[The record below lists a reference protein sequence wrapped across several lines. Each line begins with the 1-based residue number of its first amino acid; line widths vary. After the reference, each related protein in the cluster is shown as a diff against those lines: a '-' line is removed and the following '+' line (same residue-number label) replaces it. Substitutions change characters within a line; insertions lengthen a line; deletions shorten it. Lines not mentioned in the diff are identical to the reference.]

1 VYVSLETP
9 FTVFSYSK
17 KLGARKQEFRFPM
30 DKAEQGC
37 LRSHAAIE
45 KTPDLGKLGQQFRR
59 QIRCGITG
67 GTLAG
72 RNSPFLRWRLQ
83 RLDEFIRKQVLN
95 SVR

>member
-45 KTPDLGKLGQQFRR
+45 KTPDLGNFR
-59 QIRCGITG
+59 QIRCGIMG
-67 GTLAG
+67 GILAG
-72 RNSPFLRWRLQ
+72 WNSPFLRWRLQ

>member
-30 DKAEQGC
+30 DKAKQGC
-37 LRSHAAIE
+37 LRSHAASR
-45 KTPDLGKLGQQFRR
+45 KGLTSTNWGSYR

-83 RLDEFIRKQVLN
+83 RLVEFIRKQVLN

>member
-1 VYVSLETP
+1 MYVSLETP

-17 KLGARKQEFRFPM
+17 NWEPASKSLG
-30 DKAEQGC
+30 KAEQGC

-45 KTPDLGKLGQQFRR
+45 KTPDLGNFR
-59 QIRCGITG
+59 QIRCGIMG
-67 GTLAG
+67 GILAG
-72 RNSPFLRWRLQ
+72 WNSPFLRWRLQ